1 MKNIKRKFF
10 KEEIRKT
17 FILYALT
24 PIIILSFIFYNL
36 LFWYSSKIIEKSN
49 EKYNSSISKVISKEF
64 LSYKTEVDDLV
75 KWEEI
80 KKVLYNQHGEA
91 IIYEKLYNT
100 VNKHNIRSVFYIF
113 NGKGEVLITNDKGEP
128 QYSKSDD
135 LFMGGVFKK
144 MKDNANK
151 SVMMLNR
158 AQLDVN
164 TRTVYSIGKA
174 ITDDNNQVMGFIVFD
189 ILENELNK
197 IVHSSTNHHAV
208 ITDRYNNNI
217 VSTNNALL
225 DGIGKLKP
233 FLDKENNY
241 VFSNPII
248 EGNIY
253 IYTITYLDFIKNIY
267 FIGEMFLI
275 LIFLILVF
283 SMLFIAKKIAISKT
297 ISIDKLLS
305 AIKSVQEGNLDTVV
319 SISSNDEFQ
328 VIGQYCNEMIIKIN
342 ELVEKN
348 KEEARRNA
356 LSELKQLEA
365 QFNPH
370 FLFNT
375 LEMLKYMIKIDEKSS
390 TKIIVSMA
398 NLLRYSI
405 NTNFNKVKIVDD
417 IKYIEDYLI
426 IQKFRFED
434 NFDFLINL
442 DEVAE
447 KCLIPKLVIQPI
459 IENSI
464 KYGFETKEYLK
475 INIDCRIEKNN
486 LVISI
491 LDTGEG
497 MSYEKLSELS
507 KFMDKDENS
516 TNHIGLY
523 NVQKRINLMYGRSYG
538 INIYS
543 KLHEGTEI
551 VINLPVHESE
561 E

>member
-36 LFWYSSKIIEKSN
+36 LFWYSGKAVERSNKKYNNSISNIISN
-49 EKYNSSISKVISKEF
+49 EFV
-64 LSYKTEVDDLV
+64 SYKVEVERLV
-75 KWEEI
+75 KWDEI
-80 KKVLYNQHGEA
+80 KKAFYNRHDEA
-91 IIYEKLYNT
+91 LVYERLYNT
-100 VNKHNIRSVFYIF
+100 VNNHNIRSVFYVF
-113 NGKGEVLITNDKGEP
+113 NEKGESIITNAKGDP
-128 QYSKSDD
+128 QYAKSDD

-144 MKDNANK
+144 MKDNPNK

-164 TRTVYSIGKA
+164 TRTVYSIGEA
-174 ITDDNNQVMGFIVFD
+174 ITNDNNHVIGFIVFD
-189 ILENELNK
+189 ILENEMNK
-197 IVHSSTNHHAV
+197 IVHSSSNHHAV

-241 VFSNPII
+241 VFNNSII
-248 EGNIY
+248 EGNAY
-253 IYTITYLDFIKNIY
+253 IHTITYVGFIKNIY
-267 FIGEMFLI
+267 FIGE
-275 LIFLILVF
+275 IFLILLFLILVV
-283 SMLFIAKKIAISKT
+283 SMLFIAKKISISKT
-297 ISIDKLLS
+297 KSIDKLLS
-305 AIKSVQEGNLDTVV
+305 AINSVQEGNLNTVV
-319 SISSNDEFQ
+319 SINSNDEFE
-328 VIGQYCNEMIIKIN
+328 VIGQYCNKMIIRIN

-375 LEMLKYMIKIDEKSS
+375 LEMLKYMIKTDEKSAS
-390 TKIIVSMA
+390 KIIVSMA

-405 NTNFNKVKIVDD
+405 NKNFNKVKLNDD

-426 IQKFRFED
+426 IQKFRFDD
-434 NFDFLINL
+434 NFEYKINL
-442 DEVAE
+442 NEEVGE
-447 KCLIPKLVIQPI
+447 CSIPKLIIQPI

-464 KYGFETKEYLK
+464 KYGFETKQYLK
-475 INIDCRIEKNN
+475 INIECRVEKDN

-491 LDTGEG
+491 VDTGEG
-497 MSYEKLSELS
+497 MSYEKLSEILKCINKS
-507 KFMDKDENS
+507 END

-523 NVQKRINLMYGRSYG
+523 NVQKRINLMYGMEYG

-543 KLHEGTEI
+543 KLYEGTEI
-551 VINLPVHESE
+551 VINLPVHKSE

>member
-24 PIIILSFIFYNL
+24 PIIILSFVFYNL
-36 LFWYSSKIIEKSN
+36 LFLYSSKSIEKSN
-49 EKYNSSISKVISKEF
+49 KRYNDSISNVITKEF
-64 LSYKTEVDDLV
+64 VSYGFEVDDLV
-75 KWEEI
+75 KWDEI
-80 KKVLYNQHGEA
+80 KKVFYNKHDEAKIYERLYNV
-91 IIYEKLYNT
+91 
-100 VNKHNIRSVFYIF
+100 VNKHKIRSVFYIY
-113 NGKGEVLITNDKGEP
+113 NAKGEALITNAKGEP
-128 QYSKSDD
+128 QYAKSDD

-144 MKDNANK
+144 MKDNPNK

-164 TRTVYSIGKA
+164 TRTVYSIGKT
-174 ITDDNNQVMGFIVFD
+174 ITDDNNQVVGFIVFD

-217 VSTNNALL
+217 VTTNTALL

-233 FLDKENNY
+233 FLDEENNY
-241 VFSNPII
+241 VYNNSVL
-248 EGNIY
+248 EGNIQ
-253 IYTITYLDFIKNIY
+253 IYTITYLDFVKNIY
-267 FIGEMFLI
+267 FIGEIFLI
-275 LIFLILVF
+275 LVFLILVF
-283 SMLFIAKKIAISKT
+283 SMLFIAKKIGVSKT
-297 ISIDKLLS
+297 RSIDKLLS
-305 AIKSVQEGNLDTVV
+305 AIKSVQEGNLNTVV
-319 SISSNDEFQ
+319 SINSNDEFQ

-342 ELVEKN
+342 ELIEKN
-348 KEEARRNA
+348 KEEARRNVM
-356 LSELKQLEA
+356 SELKQLEA

-375 LEMLKYMIKIDEKSS
+375 LEMIKYMIKTDDNSA
-390 TKIIVSMA
+390 TKTIVSLA

-405 NTNFNKVKIVDD
+405 NRNFEKVKILED

-426 IQKFRFED
+426 IQKFRFDD
-434 NFDFLINL
+434 NFDYKIDLSKG
-442 DEVAE
+442 AE
-447 KCLIPKLVIQPI
+447 KCLIPKLIIQPI

-464 KYGFETKEYLK
+464 KYGFESKEYLT
-475 INIDCRIEKNN
+475 INIHCRVEKEN
-486 LVISI
+486 LIISI
-491 LDTGEG
+491 TDTGEG
-497 MSYEKLSELS
+497 MSYEKLSEVLNLITNN
-507 KFMDKDENS
+507 END

-523 NVQKRINLMYGRSYG
+523 NVEKRINLIYGMEYG

-543 KLHEGTEI
+543 KLHEGTQI
-551 VINLPVHESE
+551 VIHLPANKSE

>member
-10 KEEIRKT
+10 KEEIRKS

-36 LFWYSSKIIEKSN
+36 LFWYSSKSVEKSN
-49 EKYNSSISKVISKEF
+49 KKYNNSISNVISKEF
-64 LSYKTEVDDLV
+64 VSYKLEVEDLV
-75 KWEEI
+75 KWNEI
-80 KKVLYNQHGEA
+80 EKVFYSKHDEAMIYERLYN
-91 IIYEKLYNT
+91 I
-100 VNKHNIRSVFYIF
+100 VNKHKIRSIFYIY
-113 NGKGEVLITNDKGEP
+113 NAKGEALITNAKGEP
-128 QYSKSDD
+128 QYAKSDD

-144 MKDNANK
+144 MKDNPSKAA
-151 SVMMLNR
+151 MMLNR

-164 TRTVYSIGKA
+164 TRTVYSIGEA
-174 ITDDNNQVMGFIVFD
+174 ISDNNGQVIGFVVFD
-189 ILENELNK
+189 VLENELNK
-197 IVHSSTNHHAV
+197 IVNSSTNHHAV

-217 VSTNNALL
+217 VTTNTSLL

-241 VFSNPII
+241 VYNNPII

-267 FIGEMFLI
+267 FIGEIFLI
-275 LIFLILVF
+275 IVFLILVF
-283 SMLFIAKKIAISKT
+283 SMLFIAKKIGVSKT
-297 ISIDKLLS
+297 KSIDKLLA
-305 AIKSVQEGNLDTVV
+305 AIKSVQEGNLNTVV
-319 SISSNDEFQ
+319 SINSNDEFQ

-375 LEMLKYMIKIDEKSS
+375 LEMIKYMIKTDDKSAIK
-390 TKIIVSMA
+390 TIVSLA

-405 NTNFNKVKIVDD
+405 NRNFDKVKIVED
-417 IKYIEDYLI
+417 IRYIEDYLI
-426 IQKFRFED
+426 IQKFRFDD
-434 NFDFLINL
+434 NFDYKINL
-442 DEVAE
+442 SEEAK
-447 KCLIPKLVIQPI
+447 KCLIPKLIIQPI

-464 KYGFETKEYLK
+464 KYGFESKEYLM
-475 INIDCRIEKNN
+475 INIDCKVEKEN
-486 LVISI
+486 LIISI
-491 LDTGEG
+491 VDTGEG
-497 MSYEKLSELS
+497 ISYKKLSEIL
-507 KFMDKDENS
+507 KLIANNENN
-516 TNHIGLY
+516 TNHIGIY
-523 NVQKRINLMYGRSYG
+523 NVEKRINLIYGRSYG

-551 VINLPVHESE
+551 VINLPVHKSE

>member
-24 PIIILSFIFYNL
+24 PIIVLTFIFYNL
-36 LFWYSSKIIEKSN
+36 LFWYSSKTIEKSN
-49 EKYNSSISKVISKEF
+49 EKYNKSISNVITKEF
-64 LSYKTEVDDLV
+64 ISYKAEVEDLV
-75 KWEEI
+75 NWEEI
-80 KKVLYNQHGEA
+80 KKAFYNQHDEA
-91 IIYEKLYNT
+91 VVYERFYNT
-100 VNKHNIRSVFYIF
+100 VNKHNIRCIFYVF
-113 NGKGEVLITNDKGEP
+113 NQKGEALITNAKGEP
-128 QYSKSDD
+128 QYAKSDD

-144 MKDNANK
+144 MKDNPNK

-164 TRTVYSIGKA
+164 TRTVYSIGEA
-174 ITDDNNQVMGFIVFD
+174 ITDDNNKVQGFIVFD
-189 ILENELNK
+189 ILENEMNK
-197 IVHSSTNHHAV
+197 IVQTSTNHHAV

-233 FLDKENNY
+233 FSEKENNY
-241 VFSNPII
+241 VFINPII

-267 FIGEMFLI
+267 FIGE
-275 LIFLILVF
+275 IFLILVF
-283 SMLFIAKKIAISKT
+283 LILVLSMLFIAKKISISKT
-297 ISIDKLLS
+297 KSMDKLLS
-305 AIKSVQEGNLDTVV
+305 AIKSIQEGNLSTVV
-319 SISSNDEFQ
+319 SINSNDEFQ
-328 VIGQYCNEMIIKIN
+328 VIGLYCNEMIVKIN
-342 ELVEKN
+342 ELIEKN

-375 LEMLKYMIKIDEKSS
+375 LEMLKYMIKTDEKNSS
-390 TKIIVSMA
+390 KIIVSMA

-405 NTNFNKVKIVDD
+405 NTNFNKVKLQDD

-426 IQKFRFED
+426 IQKFRFQE
-434 NFDFLINL
+434 NFDYKINL
-442 DEVAE
+442 NEEAIE
-447 KCLIPKLVIQPI
+447 CFIPKLVIQPI
-459 IENSI
+459 IENCI
-464 KYGFETKEYLK
+464 KYGFEKKQYLK
-475 INIDCRIEKNN
+475 VNIECKVEKNN
-486 LVISI
+486 LIISI
-491 LDTGEG
+491 SDTGDG
-497 MSYEKLSELS
+497 MSYEKLSEIS
-507 KFMDKDENS
+507 KLINNKENK

-523 NVQKRINLMYGRSYG
+523 NVEKRINLMYGRLYG
-538 INIYS
+538 LNVYS

-551 VINLPVHESE
+551 VISLPVNKSE
-561 E
+561 G

>member
-17 FILYALT
+17 FILYALI

-36 LFWYSSKIIEKSN
+36 LFWYSSKTVEKSN
-49 EKYNSSISKVISKEF
+49 QKYNNNISNIISKEF
-64 LSYKTEVDDLV
+64 ISYKAEVEDLV
-75 KWEEI
+75 KWVEI
-80 KKVLYNQHGEA
+80 KKAFYNQHDEA
-91 IIYEKLYNT
+91 MIYERLYNT
-100 VNKHNIRSVFYIF
+100 VNKHSIRSIFYVF
-113 NGKGEVLITNDKGEP
+113 NESGEAIITNAKGQP
-128 QYSKSDD
+128 QYAKNDD
-135 LFMGGVFKK
+135 LFISGVFRK
-144 MKDNANK
+144 MKDNPNK

-164 TRTVYSIGKA
+164 TRTVYSIGKC
-174 ITDDNNQVMGFIVFD
+174 ITNDNNHIVGFVVFD
-189 ILENELNK
+189 ILENEMNK

-241 VFSNPII
+241 IFNNPII

-253 IYTITYLDFIKNIY
+253 INTITYVNFIKNIY
-267 FIGEMFLI
+267 LIGE
-275 LIFLILVF
+275 IFLILVF
-283 SMLFIAKKIAISKT
+283 LVLGFTMLFIAKKISISKT
-297 ISIDKLLS
+297 KSIDELLS
-305 AIKSVQEGNLDTVV
+305 AIKSVQEGNLNTVV
-319 SISSNDEFQ
+319 SIHSNDEFE
-328 VIGQYCNEMIIKIN
+328 VIGQYCNEMIIEIN

-356 LSELKQLEA
+356 MSELKQLEA

-375 LEMLKYMIKIDEKSS
+375 LEMLKYMIKTDEKGSS
-390 TKIIVSMA
+390 KIIVSLA

-405 NTNFNKVKIVDD
+405 NTNFNKVKVNDD

-426 IQKFRFED
+426 IQKFRFQD
-434 NFDFLINL
+434 NFDYKINL
-442 DEVAE
+442 NEEAK

-475 INIDCRIEKNN
+475 VSIDCTVEKNN
-486 LVISI
+486 LIISI
-491 LDTGEG
+491 VDTGEG
-497 MSYEKLSELS
+497 MSYEKLSEIS
-507 KFMDKDENS
+507 KLIDNNENN

-523 NVQKRINLMYGRSYG
+523 IVQKRINLMYGMEYG

-551 VINLPVHESE
+551 VINLPVHKSE

>member
-36 LFWYSSKIIEKSN
+36 LFWYSSKAVERSNKKYNNNISNIISN
-49 EKYNSSISKVISKEF
+49 EFVGYN
-64 LSYKTEVDDLV
+64 LEVERLV
-75 KWEEI
+75 KWDEI
-80 KKVLYNQHGEA
+80 KKVFYNQHDEA
-91 IIYEKLYNT
+91 LVYERFYNI
-100 VNKHNIRSVFYIF
+100 VNKHNIRSIFYVF
-113 NGKGEVLITNDKGEP
+113 NEKGESIITNAKGDP
-128 QYSKSDD
+128 QYAKSDD

-144 MKDNANK
+144 MKDNPNK

-164 TRTVYSIGKA
+164 TRTVYSIGEA
-174 ITDDNNQVMGFIVFD
+174 ITDDNNHVVGFIVFD
-189 ILENELNK
+189 ILENEMNK
-197 IVHSSTNHHAV
+197 IVHSSSNHHAV

-241 VFSNPII
+241 VFNNSII

-253 IYTITYLDFIKNIY
+253 IHTITYVGFVKNIY
-267 FIGEMFLI
+267 FIGE
-275 LIFLILVF
+275 IFLILVF
-283 SMLFIAKKIAISKT
+283 LILVISMLFIAKRISISKT
-297 ISIDKLLS
+297 KSIDKLLY
-305 AIKSVQEGNLDTVV
+305 AINSVQEGNLNTVV
-319 SISSNDEFQ
+319 SVNSNDEFE
-328 VIGQYCNEMIIKIN
+328 VIGQYCNKMIIRIN

-375 LEMLKYMIKIDEKSS
+375 LEMLKYMIKTDEKSAS
-390 TKIIVSMA
+390 KIIVSMA

-405 NTNFNKVKIVDD
+405 NKNFNKVKLNDD
-417 IKYIEDYLI
+417 IKYIEDYLT
-426 IQKFRFED
+426 IQKFRFDD
-434 NFDFLINL
+434 NFDYKINL
-442 DEVAE
+442 DEKIGE
-447 KCLIPKLVIQPI
+447 CSIPKLIIQPI

-464 KYGFETKEYLK
+464 KYGFETKQYLK
-475 INIDCRIEKNN
+475 INIECRVEKYN
-486 LVISI
+486 LIISI
-491 LDTGEG
+491 VDNGEG
-497 MSYEKLSELS
+497 ISNEKLSEILKCINKS
-507 KFMDKDENS
+507 END

-523 NVQKRINLMYGRSYG
+523 NVQKRINLMYGMEYG

-543 KLHEGTEI
+543 KLYEGTEI
-551 VINLPVHESE
+551 VINLPVHKSE